1 MTRTLNL
8 LKSAVLVA
16 ALVMAA
22 LPQAQAQDYVL
33 RIANFTQTSPQ
44 TFEWDLVLQK
54 TSTRWTDYA
63 GGQYIFTFNPII
75 AGKGALTLSGAPGTS
90 ELTAAQTPVKFSISG
105 NELRIA
111 TRPPVS
117 SGNGSLIAEKEAG
130 TRVMHVVLRN
140 TIPFVSGQNLRLAW
154 KEKGNAPI
162 TTVAGYVSGKNSTL
176 RGTLVG
182 LETKTP
188 TTGSTTVKNTVLL
201 SLTNHPNPFSGSTT
215 IAFTLGSESAVT
227 LRFFDAAGREVKKAI
242 DGTWPAGASKVAF
255 SAEGL
260 LPGTY
265 RYVAT
270 AGKETLTGKMTIVK

>member
-1 MTRTLNL
+1 MKRNL
-8 LKSAVLVA
+8 LFLHSTVLVMI
-16 ALVMAA
+16 LMICDSS
-22 LPQAQAQDYVL
+22 QSSAQDFTL
-33 RIANFTQTSPQ
+33 RIANFAQTSPQ

-90 ELTAAQTPVKFSISG
+90 ELTPAQAPVKFSITG

-117 SGNGSLIAEKEAG
+117 SGYGSLITDKEAG

-140 TIPFVSGQNLRLAW
+140 SIPFVSGQNLRLAW
-154 KEKGNAPI
+154 KEKGSAPI

-176 RGTLVG
+176 QGTLVG
-182 LETKTP
+182 LDTRTP
-188 TTGSTTVKNTVLL
+188 TTGSTTAKNTVLL
-201 SLTNHPNPFSGSTT
+201 SLTNHPNPFSGTTT
-215 IAFTLGSESAVT
+215 IAFTLGTESAVT

-242 DGTWPAGASKVAF
+242 EGTWPAGASKVAF